1 MTRDTPVR
9 PILLAALCCA
19 VVCSVALAPAAAAAT
34 SASTVTAPAT
44 TATAPPSTATAS
56 SDIAPSTTATVSS
69 VAATATPESEGD
81 RNATLEVGPDAT
93 PDAEA
98 RNETSTGRID
108 DPNAT
113 DDRVEQVGGW
123 SEATY
128 EDPAGDV
135 VTLTLDLSA
144 ATEGDDADATDA
156 TTGPA
161 GTPDHAYVQIG
172 SADAGFIDVLYLADA
187 NDDGEIT
194 LSINTRTLGTSDSI
208 SATNTDLVYH
218 APGDEVRSA
227 VHGRLPRDDRA
238 PTFVGPDGEELSSF
252 DAYLA
257 ELGLIG
263 SADAERGIDQ
273 LDRPLQPGTYSV
285 AAGTGGEFRILES
298 GSTAPGE
305 TAPGLSAMAAG
316 TDADAAGDGS
326 TDAAAQTSTDAAADP
341 ATLGRSTVELTRPG
355 IDDVTV
361 HTAPAAEANAA
372 ANHTALETAMTE
384 RDTVAAGDR
393 LVIAAEA
400 TGIYGHLVA
409 IEGDFE
415 SLETGFA
422 PSTLVELET
431 RTGEGVRFA
440 VEARDGPVVQGPGSS
455 AGIDSPTEVLGLSG
469 VDPETVALYTDE
481 ESGELFVVVDTRD
494 LRAFDPDAV
503 DGERNFAAT
512 MTYETDPEE
521 PFLFDRE
528 DRHIQTFDRGLLGG
542 AGGDPNQPAFPY
554 LDPGANES
562 DTTDFATASR
572 FVRFEGTERANDG
585 STSSTDEATPR
596 IRLMADDSVRIA
608 GETNLAP
615 GTEATI
621 RVASRETAGLSY
633 IQLSST
639 TVDRDGTFAG
649 SFDLSDASVG
659 DTARVTFERE
669 EDTPLAT
676 ATIEIV
682 GSETPTDADP
692 EPISPYDGSV
702 TTDGTGLTDGE
713 TPGFGFIVA
722 IVALIAATFAV
733 LIGTARSGE

>member
-19 VVCSVALAPAAAAAT
+19 VVCSVAFAPAAAAA
-34 SASTVTAPAT
+34 VTPA
-44 TATAPPSTATAS
+44 STATAS
-56 SDIAPSTTATVSS
+56 SDITPSTTATVSS
-69 VAATATPESEGD
+69 AAATATSDSATD
-81 RNATLEVGPDAT
+81 RNATLEVDSDADAT

-98 RNETSTGRID
+98 RNETSTGQID
-108 DPNAT
+108 DSDEDAGPA
-113 DDRVEQVGGW
+113 EQVGGW

-218 APGDEVRSA
+218 APDDEVRSA
-227 VHGRLPRDDRA
+227 VHGRLPRDEHA
-238 PTFVGPDGEELSSF
+238 PTFVGADGEELSSF

-263 SADAERGIDQ
+263 SADTERGIDQ

-285 AAGTGGEFRILES
+285 AAGTGGEFRVLES

-341 ATLGRSTVELTRPG
+341 ATLGRATVELTRPG

-440 VEARDGPVVQGPGSS
+440 VEAREGPVVQGPGSS

-512 MTYETDPEE
+512 MTYETDDEE
-521 PFLFDRE
+521 PFLFDRA

-542 AGGDPNQPAFPY
+542 AGGDPGQPAFPY
-554 LDPGANES
+554 LDPGANVS

-585 STSSTDEATPR
+585 GTSSTNGETPR
-596 IRLMADDSVRIA
+596 IRLLADDSVRIA

-615 GTEATI
+615 GTEATL

-649 SFDLSDASVG
+649 TFDLSDASVG

-682 GSETPTDADP
+682 GSETPMDAEP
-692 EPISPYDGSV
+692 EPLSPYDGSM

-733 LIGTARSGE
+733 MIGTARSGE